1 MLQLFKGKFLSI
13 YFLFRPHTD
22 ILDKD
27 FVDLF
32 TQPLD
37 LFTQLVDERG
47 CCSNYTLGKQSW
59 FVLFFWVYM
68 QGNCTLGLAQA
79 WPGLASLRSKMK
91 IESN

>member
-32 TQPLD
+32 TQ
-37 LFTQLVDERG
+37 LVDERG
-47 CCSNYTLGKQSW
+47 CCSNYTLGKQS
-59 FVLFFWVYM
+59 
-68 QGNCTLGLAQA
+68 
-79 WPGLASLRSKMK
+79 
-91 IESN
+91 

>member
-27 FVDLF
+27 FV
-32 TQPLD
+32 D

-68 QGNCTLGLAQA
+68 QGSCTLGLAQA
-79 WPGLASLRSKMK
+79 WPGPASLRSKMK

>member
-47 CCSNYTLGKQSW
+47 CCSNYTLGKQS
-59 FVLFFWVYM
+59 
-68 QGNCTLGLAQA
+68 
-79 WPGLASLRSKMK
+79 
-91 IESN
+91 